1 MVIHHLSPTLVA
13 RYFFFECPRYL
24 RLEAAPLGARQ
35 VSRLPSG
42 AQRPSVAAQFLTRE
56 GEQWEKEVVTT
67 MIPAD
72 RVHMAGRGMPNPGK
86 YRLTPIQTQQQLG
99 TAAAGEYLFQA
110 TLMPPRDLLAPYG
123 LDPGLCRFKECIPDL
138 LAMQDG
144 GIVRVVDV
152 KASEL
157 LRGSHRVQV
166 ALYALVLD
174 RVLSGLG
181 LPLHA
186 DVESGGVWLH
196 GKKEPEWFDL
206 APGMRVLRDFF
217 AEDLPPMLAA
227 DPLDV
232 GWHLHSRC
240 EWCPFYHY
248 CRDEAEATSSVSLLP
263 YLSVHARRYLHEAP
277 WTGGAPVE
285 TLDDLGRLLE
295 RSDATTIFSLA
306 GSLRNQEA
314 AYGRALAALRTGAAV
329 SHDAVSIAF
338 PRSEDLRL
346 VLTLQEDPITGRI
359 YAAGLNRY
367 GGSRVFGS
375 PSETRVFVAER
386 RDDCPDVVAAFLRD
400 LYDLLLAV
408 HRHNGG
414 REWGDQVS
422 LQAYVYDRYELDLLS
437 RLLHEAVGDPA
448 LAQMALALLFHFQ
461 DPGLA
466 GADRHPGGEVLFP
479 VIVLTRV
486 LQRMVALPVPVAYGL
501 PEVGGALGC
510 SFVCPRDPAFWFDL
524 SNRLKSDLALSAW
537 EDERPALIERVE
549 RELERR
555 VRAASSVVDGI
566 RTDPRRARGS
576 SPIPRSSGSPSRST
590 LLRPSSRGSR
600 SSSATRPI

>member
-1 MVIHHLSPTLVA
+1 
-13 RYFFFECPRYL
+13 
-24 RLEAAPLGARQ
+24 
-35 VSRLPSG
+35 
-42 AQRPSVAAQFLTRE
+42 
-56 GEQWEKEVVTT
+56 

-86 YRLTPIQTQQQLG
+86 YRLTPIQTQQLLG
-99 TAAAGEYLFQA
+99 TAAPGEYLFQA
-110 TLMPPRDLLAPYG
+110 TLVPPRDLLAPYG

-144 GIVRVVDV
+144 GHRPRRGRQGER
-152 KASEL
+152 APPREPPGPGGA
-157 LRGSHRVQV
+157 LRPRPGPRPPRTR
-166 ALYALVLD
+166 AAAP
-174 RVLSGLG
+174 RRRRARRG
-181 LPLHA
+181 
-186 DVESGGVWLH
+186 
-196 GKKEPEWFDL
+196 L
-206 APGMRVLRDFF
+206 APRPGASPSGSTSRRECGCS
-217 AEDLPPMLAA
+217 ATSSPRTCPPMLAA

-277 WTGGAPVE
+277 WDGGTPVE

-346 VLTLQEDPITGRI
+346 VLTLQEDPVTGRI

-408 HRHNGG
+408 HGHNGG
-414 REWGDQVS
+414 REW
-422 LQAYVYDRYELDLLS
+422 AR
-437 RLLHEAVGDPA
+437 
-448 LAQMALALLFHFQ
+448 
-461 DPGLA
+461 PGLA
-466 GADRHPGGEVLFP
+466 PGLRLRP
-479 VIVLTRV
+479 VR
-486 LQRMVALPVPVAYGL
+486 A
-501 PEVGGALGC
+501 
-510 SFVCPRDPAFWFDL
+510 
-524 SNRLKSDLALSAW
+524 
-537 EDERPALIERVE
+537 RPAQPPPPRG
-549 RELERR
+549 RR
-555 VRAASSVVDGI
+555 RPRARADGP
-566 RTDPRRARGS
+566 RPPLPLPGPGARRARTAT
-576 SPIPRSSGSPSRST
+576 PRA
-590 LLRPSSRGSR
+590 R
-600 SSSATRPI
+600 SSSP